1 MSLILVVLVKNDVTL
16 VTNFINNNK
25 THQLVRSNGE
35 KHSKYKIINVN
46 LHISPFNNT
55 KELLKVSLWQYC
67 LISSI

>member
-35 KHSKYKIINVN
+35 KRSKYKIINVN
-46 LHISPFNNT
+46 LHISPFNNA
-55 KELLKVSLWQYC
+55 KELLKVRMWQYC
-67 LISSI
+67 LLA